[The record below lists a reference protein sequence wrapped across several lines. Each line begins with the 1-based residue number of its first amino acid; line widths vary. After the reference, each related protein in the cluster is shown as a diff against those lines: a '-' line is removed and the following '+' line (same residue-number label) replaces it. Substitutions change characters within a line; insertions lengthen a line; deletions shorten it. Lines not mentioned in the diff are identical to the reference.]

1 MPQIS
6 SNFILRSKLSNFER
20 DAFQTLKAMYL
31 VDSSWMDEGHIS
43 YCKQDGKH
51 YIFHS
56 ISSTGETLTGADRW
70 SELIPGTLST
80 ITVVN
85 NLQGLTDSLAGQLN
99 LGSIVYVENGD
110 KYYYNAY
117 DKTKGAAVQTLER
130 LQDTGWF
137 RPLLQDLSGYVTT
150 TSLNSRLAEYT
161 KTEDLEEVI
170 EELLPTIEGG
180 VSQEDLESTLADYAT
195 KQELTAVSNQ
205 TTTNTNA
212 IAEVSDRV
220 EELEG
225 SAVTVESIATM
236 LTPYATVRMVQ
247 DADAGIISR
256 IQNLEEITGI
266 ADTSLDE
273 YKEEVA
279 ATYATKDELS
289 NIGEQISEV
298 SNTLDEYKEEV
309 AATYAT
315 PDMISG
321 LLNTYAPSVE
331 NENKWV
337 SSDLAGD
344 LAGKT
349 GREIASE
356 AYSYSAVLDR
366 ILFNDFTPTVSEPS
380 VTMKLKE
387 SWLTN
392 AGVDWY
398 NEDERVIMVNAGII
412 GPDGSDIIADRII
425 DAEIS
430 YPKGLSFEK
439 GYTNGLIPSTDEQ
452 QTSVG
457 FCRIKNENG
466 EWVYYGGPYHV
477 PSILEPGSYR
487 YYLAAYFNAGYPAR
501 NNTGNT
507 VSEWAESTAV
517 ESLDYVTIN
526 ASKPIYYN
534 TPEGM
539 VEKPLKIWEDVMFD
553 TAELLPSC
561 ILEQSFM
568 VPRKLKALYIWNDLL
583 GGYGQVP
590 MMKELNAEGLETENL
605 VPAYFN
611 ESVDE
616 NGYYIYKYNS
626 DLYGHRGAIK
636 IKVEF

>member
-6 SNFILRSKLSNFER
+6 SNFILRSKSPNFER
-20 DAFQTLKAMYL
+20 DCFTTKDEMNAVNSA
-31 VDSSWMDEGHIS
+31 WMDEGHIS
-43 YCKQDGKH
+43 YCKGDGKH
-51 YIFHS
+51 YVFRSQTEGGIL
-56 ISSTGETLTGADRW
+56 TGEARW
-70 SELIPGTLST
+70 TELKSVINSDIIGFINNNST
-80 ITVVN
+80 YVVN
-85 NLQGLTDSLAGQLN
+85 EIAGLTDTLAQSLS
-99 LGSIVYVENGD
+99 LGRIVYVKENHSL
-110 KYYYNAY
+110 YYNIY
-117 DKTKGAAVQTLER
+117 DASMGATPQTGVYLNG
-130 LQDTGWF
+130 QTGWF
-137 RPLLQDLSGYVTT
+137 HPLHIDLTNYVTSSDLQETLSGYV
-150 TSLNSRLAEYT
+150 
-161 KTEDLEEVI
+161 KTED
-170 EELLPTIEGG
+170 LPTIEGG
-180 VSQEDLESTLADYAT
+180 VTQEDLEDYVLKT
-195 KQELTAVSNQ
+195 EFEPVKNQ
-205 TTTNTNA
+205 AITNTNA

-220 EELEG
+220 DELEE
-225 SAVTVESIATM
+225 SAVTEESVATM
-236 LTPYATVRMVQ
+236 LTPYATIRMVQ
-247 DADAGIISR
+247 DADAGIIGR
-256 IQNLEEITGI
+256 IQNLEEITGTS
-266 ADTSLDE
+266 DTSLDE

-289 NIGEQISEV
+289 DIEEQISDV
-298 SNTLDEYKEEV
+298 SNALDEYKEEV

-321 LLNTYAPSVE
+321 LLNTYAPNVE

-349 GREIASE
+349 GKEIASE
-356 AYSYSAVLDR
+356 AYSYSAVLDQ

-392 AGVDWY
+392 AGIDWY
-398 NEDERVIMVNAGII
+398 NESDRVIMVNAGII
-412 GPDGSDIIADRII
+412 GPDGSDIIADHII

-487 YYLAAYFNAGYPAR
+487 YYLAAYFNAGFPAR
-501 NNTGNT
+501 NNIGNT

-539 VEKPLKIWEDVMFD
+539 VEKPLKIWEDLMFD

-561 ILEQSFM
+561 VLEQSFM

-590 MMKELNAEGLETENL
+590 MVKELDENGLETENL

-611 ESVDE
+611 EDVNE

>member
-20 DAFQTLKAMYL
+20 DAFQTLQAMYL

-43 YCKQDGKH
+43 YCKEDGKH

-56 ISSTGETLTGADRW
+56 ISSTGETLTGAARW
-70 SELIPGTLST
+70 SELIPDTLST

-170 EELLPTIEGG
+170 EELLPAIEGG

-195 KQELTAVSNQ
+195 KQELTAIGNQ

-225 SAVTVESIATM
+225 SAVTAESVATM

-273 YKEEVA
+273 YKEEVTPLITFEGKVTLGDIIEA
-279 ATYATKDELS
+279 
-289 NIGEQISEV
+289 EV
-298 SNTLDEYKEEV
+298 SDIEGYTVHDEIRFRYKNH
-309 AATYAT
+309 A
-315 PDMISG
+315 DI
-321 LLNTYAPSVE
+321 
-331 NENKWV
+331 
-337 SSDLAGD
+337 
-344 LAGKT
+344 
-349 GREIASE
+349 
-356 AYSYSAVLDR
+356 AVL
-366 ILFNDFTPTVSEPS
+366 LTVCS
-380 VTMKLKE
+380 L
-387 SWLTN
+387 
-392 AGVDWY
+392 D
-398 NEDERVIMVNAGII
+398 D
-412 GPDGSDIIADRII
+412 
-425 DAEIS
+425 
-430 YPKGLSFEK
+430 
-439 GYTNGLIPSTDEQ
+439 Q
-452 QTSVG
+452 
-457 FCRIKNENG
+457 
-466 EWVYYGGPYHV
+466 
-477 PSILEPGSYR
+477 
-487 YYLAAYFNAGYPAR
+487 YYLNVEVDG
-501 NNTGNT
+501 TGDI
-507 VSEWAESTAV
+507 ELFKIKA
-517 ESLDYVTIN
+517 DYVEVLTSAIQ
-526 ASKPIYYN
+526 
-534 TPEGM
+534 
-539 VEKPLKIWEDVMFD
+539 EKEP
-553 TAELLPSC
+553 AE
-561 ILEQSFM
+561 
-568 VPRKLKALYIWNDLL
+568 N
-583 GGYGQVP
+583 
-590 MMKELNAEGLETENL
+590 N
-605 VPAYFN
+605 
-611 ESVDE
+611 
-616 NGYYIYKYNS
+616 
-626 DLYGHRGAIK
+626 
-636 IKVEF
+636 